1 VMSMDKQTTNILL
14 DYVGILIKLIG
25 GAAIVVTLLFY
36 VCLDLVAQKTIAKA
50 EINGYL
56 DKAVYQDYVNSL
68 GFLNTE
74 VVEVSPLWGEKVE
87 KLGDPLTLTIK
98 NNFPI
103 TIFGKDLNIEFKVTK
118 TGINQGYYSGGY

>member
-1 VMSMDKQTTNILL
+1 MDKQTTNILL

-36 VCLDLVAQKTIAKA
+36 VCLDLVAQKTVAKA

-56 DKAVYQDYVNSL
+56 DKSVYLGYVNSL

-98 NNFPI
+98 NKFPI
-103 TIFGKDLNIEFKVTK
+103 TIFGKNIAIEFKVTK
-118 TGINQGYYSGGY
+118 TGINQGHYGKGY

>member
-1 VMSMDKQTTNILL
+1 MDKQTTNILL
-14 DYVGILIKLIG
+14 VYVGILIKLIG

>member
-1 VMSMDKQTTNILL
+1 MDKQTTNILL

-87 KLGDPLTLTIK
+87 KLGEPLTLTIK
-98 NNFPI
+98 NKFPI

>member
-1 VMSMDKQTTNILL
+1 MDKQTTNILL

>member
-1 VMSMDKQTTNILL
+1 MDKQTTNILL

-25 GAAIVVTLLFY
+25 GATIVVTLLFY

-56 DKAVYQDYVNSL
+56 DKSVYQDYVDSL
-68 GFLNTE
+68 GFLNAQI
-74 VVEVSPLWGEKVE
+74 VDVSPPWGEKVE
-87 KLGDPLTLTIK
+87 RLGDPLTLTIK
-98 NNFPI
+98 NRFPI

-118 TGINQGYYSGGY
+118 TGINQGMYGGGY

>member
-1 VMSMDKQTTNILL
+1 MDDQTTNILL

-87 KLGDPLTLTIK
+87 KLGEPLTLTIK
-98 NNFPI
+98 NKFPI

>member
-1 VMSMDKQTTNILL
+1 MDKQTTNILL

-25 GAAIVVTLLFY
+25 GATIVVTLLFY

-56 DKAVYQDYVNSL
+56 DKSVYQDYVNSL
-68 GFLNTE
+68 GFLNAQI
-74 VVEVSPLWGEKVE
+74 VDVSPPWGEKVE
-87 KLGDPLTLTIK
+87 RLGDPLTLTIK
-98 NNFPI
+98 NRFPI

-118 TGINQGYYSGGY
+118 TGINQGMYGGGY